1 MAQKVSVQSCTMIY
15 AKSSPEIPKS
25 LAAERVPSAVLA
37 VGQVSAIR
45 LSPRD
50 FVPAHKSQARG
61 IVDNWEV
68 ESPTEFR
75 RP

>member
-1 MAQKVSVQSCTMIY
+1 MIY
-15 AKSSPEIPKS
+15 AKSSPEIPKG

-37 VGQVSAIR
+37 GEQVSAIR

-50 FVPAHKSQARG
+50 FAPAHKGQARG

-68 ESPTEFR
+68 ESPTDFR
-75 RP
+75 SPG